1 MVFLLLT
8 LQTKLNILKQYLSI
22 GIKKIT
28 ELSHKKNAIVIG
40 DGVSFA
46 PHGFPDVKELGVD
59 FYTFSLYK
67 TYGPHLA
74 LLYGKEEILKKLPNQ
89 NHHFLSLSVKIFK
102 KINFHQAF
110 FQFFHC

>member
-1 MVFLLLT
+1 MAQLIDL
-8 LQTKLNILKQYLSI
+8 
-22 GIKKIT
+22 KKIT

-74 LLYGKEEILKKLPNQ
+74 LLYGKEEILKKLTKPKSS
-89 NHHFLSLSVKIFK
+89 FFRGKLSLY
-102 KINFHQAF
+102 N
-110 FQFFHC
+110 